1 MKKPNIITIITHDTG
16 RHFGC
21 YGKPGVYTP
30 AIDSIANDGVCLTN
44 LFATSSICSP
54 SRGSLFTGSYPQ
66 SNGLIGLAG
75 SIWQWE
81 LNDRSQHLASLLGTA
96 GYNSILFGLQHET
109 ANENVSHLGFSEWR
123 CPHPVETNYDQHK
136 NKPDAIAISKCVA
149 DFIRS
154 YTHRDTPFYAQ
165 VGFFETHWPYDL
177 LGAQTVDY
185 DSIWVPPYADD
196 NGTTRRHMA
205 QLLGSIRTVDAGVN
219 LILDALRTSGLEQD
233 TLVIF
238 TADHGFELPGG
249 PAHARAKWSMF
260 DPGLEIACLMR
271 WPAGT
276 IGGGRMINALL
287 SNVDILPTVCDL
299 INIDIPDYVD
309 GKSFSSQITSPG
321 SKASQMRDTVY
332 ALFVNGGRYMARTSE
347 YKIILNFNE
356 GFADRSNTRPQPVI
370 ELYDLQ
376 NDPLELYNVDGKP
389 SYKLACAD
397 MSKRLWRWLED
408 VDDPILHGPVPTP
421 TYNKAIREYRQ
432 FRRR

>member
-1 MKKPNIITIITHDTG
+1 MKKPNIITIIPHDTG

-21 YGKPGVYTP
+21 YGKPGVSTP

-81 LNDRSQHLASLLGTA
+81 LNDRSQHLASQLGNV

-109 ANENVSHLGFSEWR
+109 ANENVPHLGFSEWR
-123 CPHPVETNYDQHK
+123 CPHPVGTNYDQHK
-136 NKPDAIAISKCVA
+136 DKPDAIAISECVA
-149 DFIRS
+149 EFIQS
-154 YTHRDTPFYAQ
+154 YTQRDTPFYAQ

-177 LGAQTVDY
+177 LGAQPVDH
-185 DSIWVPPYADD
+185 DPIWIPPYADD
-196 NGTTRRHMA
+196 DDTTRRHMA

-219 LILDALRTSGLEQD
+219 IILDALRTSGLEQD

-238 TADHGFELPGG
+238 TVDHGFELPGG
-249 PAHARAKWSMF
+249 ASPARAKWSMF

-271 WPAGT
+271 WPGGNIT
-276 IGGGRMINALL
+276 GGRTLDTLL

-299 INIDIPDYVD
+299 IDIEIPNYVD
-309 GKSFSSQITSPG
+309 GISFSRQIMSPG
-321 SKASQMRDTVY
+321 SEASCLRDTVY
-332 ALFVNGGRYMARTSE
+332 ALFVNGGRYMARTCE
-347 YKIILNFNE
+347 YKIIRYFNE
-356 GFADRSNTRPQPVI
+356 GFADTGKTGLHPVV

-376 NDPLELYNVDGKP
+376 KDPLEQHNVAANPLYQHAYD
-389 SYKLACAD
+389 D
-397 MSKRLWRWLED
+397 MSKRLWLWLED